1 MNGTKTMVKIEKDV
15 NLSVRSKYDEYIQAM
30 INMEKGESFMVND
43 YKIVDAV
50 RSYAWRKGFKVSF
63 RTVAREKY
71 RIWKLES

>member
-1 MNGTKTMVKIEKDV
+1 MNGTKTMIKIEKNV
-15 NLSVRSKYDEYIQAM
+15 HLSARSKYDEYIQAM

-50 RSYAWRKGFKVSF
+50 RGYAWRKGFKVSF
-63 RTVAREKY
+63 RTVSREKY